1 MPAPQQKKPQLHSTF
16 TGIPV
21 DNSHSTFWALLKFA
35 AQEVVVLSASV
46 FFFCC
51 WDSWDFLS
59 FAGIRYKKGLMM
71 ELILEEEDARDWTYR
86 GEGAANLVLAYT
98 GSSPAFIGKVIRVQK
113 VGRNGSKCENGHAV
127 LSKHERIVWKDAG
140 AIVTSPTKEVAQ
152 QLYVQCVMI
161 PLLGSEYVDAGIR
174 ILVSRKFLESIER
187 NVLCQRPGWRVSAA
201 KVLTCSDS
209 VLLMSDHSLFPYE
222 SKGSLALIVRLEVVK
237 QEHLKG
243 SHAYRWKLSYAVV
256 SLGQPKCGFL
266 PSSRFIADENA
277 IKKNVTR
284 FKMHQFLKL
293 QQLQI
298 SQMSEYDPLDLFS
311 GSRERIQKA
320 IKALFATPQN
330 NLRVFLNGS
339 LIYGGLE
346 GDTQE
351 ANLIKAEAFE
361 DYLKSFIH
369 AEDDKEMGKYNALHS
384 VSFDE
389 SVKVV
394 KDYLIAT
401 TAKDC
406 SLMISF
412 RPRDDSDRVS
422 AYRTIHLESTQQTF
436 EVKAHFID
444 LDLKS
449 LKKMEYYYELDQ
461 KIVNCYKQM
470 VKVERG
476 PLKAGSIK
484 GYETG
489 IEI

>member
-1 MPAPQQKKPQLHSTF
+1 M
-16 TGIPV
+16 
-21 DNSHSTFWALLKFA
+21 
-35 AQEVVVLSASV
+35 
-46 FFFCC
+46 
-51 WDSWDFLS
+51 
-59 FAGIRYKKGLMM
+59 RYKKGLMM

-209 VLLMSDHSLFPYE
+209 VLLMSDHSLFPYGTF
-222 SKGSLALIVRLEVVK
+222 KGEPCISVEIK
-237 QEHLKG
+237 
-243 SHAYRWKLSYAVV
+243 
-256 SLGQPKCGFL
+256 PKCGFL

-346 GDTQE
+346 GDMQG

-369 AEDDKEMGKYNALHS
+369 AEDGLRTRNFIHLVGDTTFKFGMLDRLLEAQKLDKFDIEGVIHAYYDVVSQPCKVCRNSGEDKEMGKYNALHS

-389 SVKVV
+389 SVKIV
-394 KDYLIAT
+394 KDYMIAT

>member
-1 MPAPQQKKPQLHSTF
+1 
-16 TGIPV
+16 
-21 DNSHSTFWALLKFA
+21 
-35 AQEVVVLSASV
+35 
-46 FFFCC
+46 
-51 WDSWDFLS
+51 
-59 FAGIRYKKGLMM
+59 MM

-209 VLLMSDHSLFPYE
+209 VLLMSDHSLFPYGTF
-222 SKGSLALIVRLEVVK
+222 KGEPCISVEIK
-237 QEHLKG
+237 
-243 SHAYRWKLSYAVV
+243 
-256 SLGQPKCGFL
+256 PKCGFL

-346 GDTQE
+346 GDTQG

-369 AEDDKEMGKYNALHS
+369 AKDGLRTINFIHLVGDTTFKFGMLDRLLEAQKLDKFDIEGVIHAYYDVVSQPCKGCRNSGEDKEMGKYNALHS

-389 SVKVV
+389 SVKIV

-461 KIVNCYKQM
+461 KILNCYKQM